1 MRQPKRQANRQIS
14 GGSGCYDACLPVP
27 VRRHVPAWAV
37 QFAVGMALVL
47 VAIALFAALL
57 GAAVRGP
64 TAFFDELGKN
74 VARLAPQARPDI
86 RDDGQLK
93 AVIRAMPDGK
103 LRVGSVVE
111 DRDEVVVTIT
121 TSRAA
126 VKALVKPGDELR
138 IGRDGNIEIVPTG
151 IPGILDQLQRSVE
164 DLKRRFF
171 GP

>member
-1 MRQPKRQANRQIS
+1 M
-14 GGSGCYDACLPVP
+14 
-27 VRRHVPAWAV
+27 PAWAT

-64 TAFFDELGKN
+64 TAFFDELGKS
-74 VARLAPQARPDI
+74 VARLAPQAQPDI

-111 DRDEVVVTIT
+111 EKDQVVFTIT
-121 TSRAA
+121 APRTA

-138 IGRDGNIEIVPTG
+138 IGRDGNIEVVPTG

-164 DLKRRFF
+164 DLKKRFF

>member
-1 MRQPKRQANRQIS
+1 M
-14 GGSGCYDACLPVP
+14 
-27 VRRHVPAWAV
+27 RRHVPSWAT

-64 TAFFDELGKN
+64 TAFFDELGKS
-74 VARLAPQARPDI
+74 VARLAPQAQPDI
-86 RDDGQLK
+86 RDDCQLK

-111 DRDEVVVTIT
+111 DRDQVVFTIT
-121 TSRAA
+121 ARRTA

-138 IGRDGNIEIVPTG
+138 IGRDGNIEVVPTG

>member
-1 MRQPKRQANRQIS
+1 M
-14 GGSGCYDACLPVP
+14 
-27 VRRHVPAWAV
+27 PAWAT

-64 TAFFDELGKN
+64 TAFFDELGKS
-74 VARLAPQARPDI
+74 VARLAPQQQPDI

-111 DRDEVVVTIT
+111 DKDQVVFTIT
-121 TSRAA
+121 APRAA

-138 IGRDGNIEIVPTG
+138 IGRDGNIEVVPTG

-164 DLKRRFF
+164 ELKTRFV

>member
-1 MRQPKRQANRQIS
+1 M
-14 GGSGCYDACLPVP
+14 
-27 VRRHVPAWAV
+27 
-37 QFAVGMALVL
+37 VGMALVL
-47 VAIALFAALL
+47 TAIALFAALL

-74 VARLAPQARPDI
+74 VARLAPQPQPDL

-103 LRVGSVVE
+103 IRVGSVVE
-111 DRDEVVVTIT
+111 EKDQVVFTVTA
-121 TSRAA
+121 SRASVRA
-126 VKALVKPGDELR
+126 AVKPGDELR
-138 IGRDGNIEIVPTG
+138 IGRDGNIEKVPTG
-151 IPGILDQLQRSVE
+151 IPGILDQLQRSIE

>member
-1 MRQPKRQANRQIS
+1 
-14 GGSGCYDACLPVP
+14 
-27 VRRHVPAWAV
+27 VRRHIPSWAT

-64 TAFFDELGKN
+64 TAFFDELGKS
-74 VARLAPQARPDI
+74 VARLAPQPQPDI

-103 LRVGSVVE
+103 LRVGAVVE
-111 DRDEVVVTIT
+111 DKDQVVFTMT
-121 TSRAA
+121 APRAA
-126 VKALVKPGDELR
+126 VRALVKPGDELR

-151 IPGILDQLQRSVE
+151 IPGLFDQLQRSIE
-164 DLKRRFF
+164 DLKKRFF
-171 GP
+171 GR

>member
-1 MRQPKRQANRQIS
+1 M
-14 GGSGCYDACLPVP
+14 
-27 VRRHVPAWAV
+27 PAWAT
-37 QFAVGMALVL
+37 QFAVGLALVL
-47 VAIALFAALL
+47 VAVALFAALL

-74 VARLAPQARPDI
+74 VARLGPQAQPDI
-86 RDDGQLK
+86 RDDAQLK

-111 DRDEVVVTIT
+111 DKDQVVFTIT
-121 TSRAA
+121 APRAA
-126 VKALVKPGDELR
+126 VHALVKPGDELR
-138 IGRDGNIEIVPTG
+138 IARDGSVEVVPTG
-151 IPGILDQLQRSVE
+151 IPGVLDQLQRSVE

>member
-1 MRQPKRQANRQIS
+1 M
-14 GGSGCYDACLPVP
+14 
-27 VRRHVPAWAV
+27 RRHVPSWAI
-37 QFAVGMALVL
+37 QFAVGVALVL
-47 VAIALFAALL
+47 VAIGLFAALL

-64 TAFFDELGKN
+64 TAFFDELGRN
-74 VARLAPQARPDI
+74 VARLAPQPQPDV

-111 DRDEVVVTIT
+111 DKDQVVFTVTA
-121 TSRAA
+121 SRASVRA
-126 VKALVKPGDELR
+126 GVKPGDELR

-151 IPGILDQLQRSVE
+151 IPGLLDQLQRSIE

>member
-1 MRQPKRQANRQIS
+1 
-14 GGSGCYDACLPVP
+14 
-27 VRRHVPAWAV
+27 VRRHIPSWAT

-64 TAFFDELGKN
+64 TAFFDELGKS
-74 VARLAPQARPDI
+74 VARLAPQPQPDI
-86 RDDGQLK
+86 RDEGQLK

-111 DRDEVVVTIT
+111 DKDEVVFTMT
-121 TSRAA
+121 APRAA
-126 VKALVKPGDELR
+126 VRALVKPGDELR

-151 IPGILDQLQRSVE
+151 IPGLFDQLQRSIE
-164 DLKRRFF
+164 DLKKRFF

>member
-1 MRQPKRQANRQIS
+1 M
-14 GGSGCYDACLPVP
+14 
-27 VRRHVPAWAV
+27 RRHVPSWAI
-37 QFAVGMALVL
+37 QFAVGVALVL
-47 VAIALFAALL
+47 VAIGLFAALL

-64 TAFFDELGKN
+64 TAFFDELGKD
-74 VARLAPQARPDI
+74 VARLAPQPQPDL
-86 RDDGQLK
+86 RDDGQLR

-111 DRDEVVVTIT
+111 EKDQVVFTVTA
-121 TSRAA
+121 SRASVRA
-126 VKALVKPGDELR
+126 GVKPGDELR

-151 IPGILDQLQRSVE
+151 IPGLLDQLQRSIE

>member
-1 MRQPKRQANRQIS
+1 M
-14 GGSGCYDACLPVP
+14 
-27 VRRHVPAWAV
+27 RRHIPAWAT

-64 TAFFDELGKN
+64 TAFFDELGKS
-74 VARLAPQARPDI
+74 VARLAPQSQPDI

-111 DRDEVVVTIT
+111 DRDEVVFTMT
-121 TSRAA
+121 APRAA
-126 VKALVKPGDELR
+126 IHALVRPGDELR

-151 IPGILDQLQRSVE
+151 IPGLFDQLQRSIE
-164 DLKRRFF
+164 DLKKRFF

>member
-1 MRQPKRQANRQIS
+1 MRR
-14 GGSGCYDACLPVP
+14 Y
-27 VRRHVPAWAV
+27 VPAWAM
-37 QFAVGMALVL
+37 QLAVGILLVL
-47 VAIALFAALL
+47 VAIGLFAALL

-64 TAFFDELGKN
+64 TAFFDELGKS
-74 VARLAPQARPDI
+74 VARLAPQPQPDI

-111 DRDEVVVTIT
+111 DKDQVVFTMT
-121 TSRAA
+121 APRAA
-126 VKALVKPGDELR
+126 VKAPVKPGDELR

-151 IPGILDQLQRSVE
+151 IPGLLDQLQRNIE
-164 DLKRRFF
+164 ELKKRFF

>member
-1 MRQPKRQANRQIS
+1 M
-14 GGSGCYDACLPVP
+14 
-27 VRRHVPAWAV
+27 RRHVPSWAI
-37 QFAVGMALVL
+37 QFAVGMLLVL
-47 VAIALFAALL
+47 VAIGLFAALL

-64 TAFFDELGKN
+64 TAFFDELGKS
-74 VARLAPQARPDI
+74 VARLAPQPQPDL

-111 DRDEVVVTIT
+111 DQDQVVFTIT
-121 TSRAA
+121 APRAA

-151 IPGILDQLQRSVE
+151 IPGVLDQLQRSIE
-164 DLKRRFF
+164 DLKKRFF

>member
-1 MRQPKRQANRQIS
+1 MP
-14 GGSGCYDACLPVP
+14 
-27 VRRHVPAWAV
+27 RHIPSWAI
-37 QFAVGMALVL
+37 QFAVGVALVL

-74 VARLAPQARPDI
+74 VARLAPQPQPDL

-103 LRVGSVVE
+103 IRVGSVVE
-111 DRDEVVVTIT
+111 DKDQVVFTVTA
-121 TSRAA
+121 SRASVRA
-126 VKALVKPGDELR
+126 AVKPGDELR
-138 IGRDGNIEIVPTG
+138 IGRDGNIEKVPTG
-151 IPGILDQLQRSVE
+151 IPGILDQLQRSIE

>member
-1 MRQPKRQANRQIS
+1 M
-14 GGSGCYDACLPVP
+14 
-27 VRRHVPAWAV
+27 PAWAT

-64 TAFFDELGKN
+64 TAFFDELGKS
-74 VARLAPQARPDI
+74 VARLAPQPQPDI

-111 DRDEVVVTIT
+111 DKDQVVFTIT
-121 TSRAA
+121 APRAA

-138 IGRDGNIEIVPTG
+138 IGRDGNIEVLPTG

-164 DLKRRFF
+164 DLKKRFF

>member
-1 MRQPKRQANRQIS
+1 M
-14 GGSGCYDACLPVP
+14 
-27 VRRHVPAWAV
+27 VRRRIPSWAI

-64 TAFFDELGKN
+64 AAFFDELGKN
-74 VARLAPQARPDI
+74 VARLAPQPQPDI
-86 RDDGQLK
+86 RDDAQLK

-111 DRDEVVVTIT
+111 DKDQVVFTIT
-121 TSRAA
+121 APRAA
-126 VKALVKPGDELR
+126 VHTLVQPGDELR

-151 IPGILDQLQRSVE
+151 IPGVLDQLQRSIE
-164 DLKRRFF
+164 DLKKRFF

>member
-1 MRQPKRQANRQIS
+1 M
-14 GGSGCYDACLPVP
+14 
-27 VRRHVPAWAV
+27 
-37 QFAVGMALVL
+37 VGMALVL
-47 VAIALFAALL
+47 TAIALFAALL

-64 TAFFDELGKN
+64 TAFFDELGRN
-74 VARLAPQARPDI
+74 VARLAPQPQPDV

-111 DRDEVVVTIT
+111 DKDQVVFTVTA
-121 TSRAA
+121 SRASVRA
-126 VKALVKPGDELR
+126 GVKPGDELR

-151 IPGILDQLQRSVE
+151 IPGLLDQLQRSIE